1 MEITAKLVKELREK
15 TNAGMMDCKK
25 ALQETGGDTDKAI
38 DYLRQKGLLTARKR
52 SGRATS
58 EGLAHAYIHSGGK
71 LGVLVEVNCETDFV
85 AKNEDFA
92 EFVHNVAMHIA
103 AANPICLT
111 SEDLPSDVLDKE
123 KEIYKAQ
130 ALEQGKPE
138 KIVDK
143 IVEGR
148 VKKFYS
154 EVCLLEQPYVK
165 DPDVTIHDLLNATV
179 AKIGENIK
187 IRRFARFQVG
197 EELPGEGQDDGEE

>member
-1 MEITAKLVKELREK
+1 MEITAKMVKELREK

-25 ALQETGGDTDKAI
+25 ALAETGGDMDKAI

-52 SGRATS
+52 AGRATK
-58 EGLAHAYIHSGGK
+58 EGLVHAYIHAGGK

-85 AKNEDFA
+85 AKNEQFA

-103 AANPICLT
+103 AANPVCLDIESVPPELLT
-111 SEDLPSDVLDKE
+111 RE

-130 ALEQGKPE
+130 ALETGKPE
-138 KIVDK
+138 KVLDK

-154 EVCLLEQPYVK
+154 EACLLEQPYVK
-165 DPDVTIHDLLNATV
+165 DPDLTIRDLLNETI
-179 AKIGENIK
+179 AKIGENIN
-187 IRRFARFQVG
+187 IRRYVRFQLG
-197 EELPGEGQDDGEE
+197 EEIEGEAGTE